1 MSAESPLRWSGG
13 IPENLRDDY
22 RDIVM
27 VAGTDPRAD
36 LGPEDLSVPY
46 YRTREQAA

>member
-13 IPENLRDDY
+13 IPENLRDDH

-27 VAGTDPRAD
+27 VAGADPRAD
-36 LGPEDLSVPY
+36 LGVEDLSLPY
-46 YRTREQAA
+46 YRTRDVAA

>member
-13 IPENLRDDY
+13 NPENLSDDY

-27 VAGTDPRAD
+27 VAGTDPRAER
-36 LGPEDLSVPY
+36 GVEDLSLPY
-46 YRTREQAA
+46 YRTREPAA